1 MPFTPPQLAMAGFY
15 NCPLPDAPDTCACIY
30 CDVQLDGW
38 SKNDDPECVHCPGRC
53 GVRHA
58 FL

>member
-1 MPFTPPQLAMAGFY
+1 MAGFY